1 MIDEVRI
8 LLLGEAGVG
17 KTSLILSLVSEEFPL
32 AVPARAEELTIP
44 ADVTPE
50 RVPTHIVDF
59 SLREQNGDELIEEIR
74 RANVCCLVYDVDDDE
89 SIFRIRDYWIP
100 AIYDAGR
107 GSGEGGGG
115 GGDLSIAAPKK
126 PIILVGNKSDTDE
139 ISELNES
146 VLAIMNDFTEVE
158 TCIECSARSL
168 KNISELF
175 YYAQKAVL
183 HPTGPLF
190 DAEAKMLTPKAESA
204 LARVFKVCDLD
215 NDGVLNDRELN
226 FFQRRCFNA
235 PLQSRALEDVKT
247 VVMTGISDGVRD
259 NGLTF
264 QGFLFLNS
272 LFIQRGRHET
282 TWAIL
287 RRFGYTDEMELPP
300 TYLRPYLLVPR
311 GSSTELTHVGTQF
324 LVRLFDAH
332 DKDRDGF
339 LNPTEL
345 DQLFSAAPSQPWDP
359 PTTNGVHTNDKGWLS
374 AKGFLAQWTLLTLI
388 DATTA
393 LEFFAHLG
401 FHVVEDADS
410 TLPAITVTRDKK
422 LDLQKK
428 YTSRSVYKIRV
439 IGAKS
444 AGKSSFLQG
453 LLGRTLRHQQRLNRA
468 FLPKRSVNVLP
479 IYGLERYLVL
489 EEIDSERIKK
499 VGDAREEDYEEE
511 DLDDGSCDVYA
522 LVYDVGDPTSFGFIR
537 NFYESRVSGLDIPVL
552 VVGLKADQR
561 VAYQENTELQPEEWA
576 KSRNLHPVV
585 YFTCADRV
593 SREVYVKLG
602 TMAAYPG
609 LRDYTMPTIP
619 YEPATLAIGVGVM
632 AGLGFAI
639 YRGIKLFNPVIVPK

>member
-1 MIDEVRI
+1 M
-8 LLLGEAGVG
+8 LLGEAGVG
-17 KTSLILSLVSEEFPL
+17 KTSIILSLISEEFPL

-59 SLREQNGDELIEEIR
+59 SHREQNRDELTEEIR

-100 AIYDAGR
+100 AIYDAA
-107 GSGEGGGG
+107 SSADSVSG
-115 GGDLSIAAPKK
+115 GGDSLSSKQKK
-126 PIILVGNKSDTDE
+126 PLILVGNKSDTDE

-190 DAEAKMLTPKAESA
+190 DAEAKLLTPKAETA

-235 PLQSRALEDVKT
+235 PLQPRALEDVKT
-247 VVMTGISDGVRD
+247 VVMTGVSDGVRD

-264 QGFLFLNS
+264 QGFLFLNG

-287 RRFGYTDEMELPP
+287 RRFGYADEIELPP
-300 TYLRPYLLVPR
+300 PYLRPHVLVPR

-324 LVRLFDAH
+324 LVRMFDAH

-339 LNPTEL
+339 LNPSEL
-345 DQLFSAAPSQPWDP
+345 DQLFFAAPGLPWDP
-359 PTTNGVHTNDKGWLS
+359 SSTHGVHTNDKGWLS
-374 AKGFLAQWTLLTLI
+374 AKGFLAQWTLLTL
-388 DATTA
+388 TNVGST
-393 LEFFAHLG
+393 LEHFAHLG
-401 FHVVEDADS
+401 FHVIEDADS

-422 LDLQKK
+422 VDLQKK
-428 YTSRSVYKIRV
+428 YTSRTVYKIRV
-439 IGAKS
+439 VGSKS
-444 AGKSSFLQG
+444 SGKSSFLQG
-453 LLGRTLRHQQRLNRA
+453 LLGRTLRHQQRLNKA
-468 FLPKRSVNVLP
+468 FLPKHSVNVLP

-489 EEIDSERIKK
+489 EEMDCDGSK
-499 VGDAREEDYEEE
+499 VGEEE
-511 DLDDGSCDVYA
+511 EIEDDGSCDVFA
-522 LVYDVGDPTSFGFIR
+522 LVYDVGDPTSFSYIR
-537 NFYESRVSGLDIPVL
+537 DFYENLVRGAEVPAL

-561 VAYQENTELQPEEWA
+561 VVHQDNTDMQPEDWV
-576 KSRNLHPVV
+576 KSKNLHPVL

-593 SREVYVKLG
+593 SREVFVKLG

-639 YRGIKLFNPVIVPK
+639 YRGIKLFNPVMIPK